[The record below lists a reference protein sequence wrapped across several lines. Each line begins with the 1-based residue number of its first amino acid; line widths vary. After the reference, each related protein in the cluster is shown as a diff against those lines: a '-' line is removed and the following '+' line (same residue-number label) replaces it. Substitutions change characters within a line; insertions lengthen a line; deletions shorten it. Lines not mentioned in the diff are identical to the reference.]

1 MTQEALKKSAFIIGE
16 WVTREIEKIV
26 YLKPSKH
33 FLFLCKAPAPVYKVS
48 YGNQIETT
56 SDTDDVQETN
66 DGGGQFY
73 R

>member
-1 MTQEALKKSAFIIGE
+1 MDYKRNWKNSLFKTPLNIC
-16 WVTREIEKIV
+16 
-26 YLKPSKH
+26 Y
-33 FLFLCKAPAPVYKVS
+33 FLCKAPAPVYKVS